1 MENSDGELGSRSMP
15 MNNDDKLGHKKKT
28 QAEKAERL
36 AEALRANLRKRKKL
50 QRSRGEAAPD
60 AIKNRD
66 RLGD

>member
-1 MENSDGELGSRSMP
+1 MTGENT
-15 MNNDDKLGHKKKT
+15 DKMSQKRKQ

-36 AEALRANLRKRKKL
+36 AEALRANLRKRKTL